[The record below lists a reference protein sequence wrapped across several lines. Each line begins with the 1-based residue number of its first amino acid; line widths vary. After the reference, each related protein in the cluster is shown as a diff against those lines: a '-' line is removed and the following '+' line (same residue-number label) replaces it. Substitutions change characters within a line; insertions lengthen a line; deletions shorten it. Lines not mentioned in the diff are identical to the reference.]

1 MLVILFESSP
11 TWHKFLANFGYRD
24 LYGPQA
30 FAAVQGQRA
39 FHPPTFM
46 IPPIPLPAETLPIGH
61 IISSET
67 NSEKADNVLAK
78 NSNSSC
84 ATCVICKDRATG
96 RHYGTNSC
104 DGCKGFFRRT
114 VRKKQ
119 HYVCRFDQKCVID
132 RDKRNS
138 CRHCRFQK
146 CLAAGMRK
154 EGPLDTVQ
162 NERDQIKRRVQEGKV
177 DSAAQHWMGFFSML
191 MEAEK
196 KSSPVRVS
204 VITNASQ
211 AGTDEKLDSV
221 SKLATLTDIG
231 EAIKQQLLLL
241 VDWAK
246 ALPPFHALALE
257 DQVVLLRAYAAE
269 HLLLGVARRSLPF
282 KDMLLLSNDACI
294 PRGHSNHLPDVN
306 HVLLRVLDEL
316 VEPMRE
322 LNPDD
327 TEYACIKAL
336 LFFNQNITGL
346 HSKNEVKDLR
356 SKVLIGLQTYCA
368 DNCKKDP
375 LRFGNLLL
383 LLPPLQA
390 MSQQFVEDLQLV
402 TIFGMCHFDKLL
414 DELLLTATQR
424 KKI

>member
-1 MLVILFESSP
+1 ME
-11 TWHKFLANFGYRD
+11 FLANFGYRD

-46 IPPIPLPAETLPIGH
+46 IPSIPLPAEALPIGH

-162 NERDQIKRRVQEGKV
+162 NERDQIKRHIQEGKV
-177 DSAAQHWMGFFSML
+177 DSAAQHWVGFFSML

-204 VITNASQ
+204 VITNASH
-211 AGTDEKLDSV
+211 AGADEKLDSV

-246 ALPPFHALALE
+246 ALPPFQALALE

-294 PRGHSNHLPDVN
+294 PRGHSSHLPDVN

-368 DNCKKDP
+368 ENCKKDP

>member
-1 MLVILFESSP
+1 ME
-11 TWHKFLANFGYRD
+11 FLANFGYRD

-46 IPPIPLPAETLPIGH
+46 IPSIPLPAEALPIGH

-154 EGPLDTVQ
+154 EAVQ
-162 NERDQIKRRVQEGKV
+162 NERDQIKRHIQEGKV
-177 DSAAQHWMGFFSML
+177 DSAAQHWVGFFSML

-204 VITNASQ
+204 VITNASH
-211 AGTDEKLDSV
+211 AGADEKLDSV
-221 SKLATLTDIG
+221 SKLATLTDIATAFIIG
-231 EAIKQQLLLL
+231 
-241 VDWAK
+241 
-246 ALPPFHALALE
+246 
-257 DQVVLLRAYAAE
+257 R
-269 HLLLGVARRSLPF
+269 LGQSSSTFSSVGTRRS
-282 KDMLLLSNDACI
+282 
-294 PRGHSNHLPDVN
+294 
-306 HVLLRVLDEL
+306 VLDEL

-368 DNCKKDP
+368 ENCKKDP